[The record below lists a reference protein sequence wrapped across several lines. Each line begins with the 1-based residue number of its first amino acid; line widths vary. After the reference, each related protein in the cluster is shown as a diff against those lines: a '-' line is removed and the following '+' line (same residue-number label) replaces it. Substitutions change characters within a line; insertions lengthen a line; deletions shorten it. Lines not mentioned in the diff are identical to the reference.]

1 MRIGGYPGAL
11 FAMHYPKIAPYL
23 PILRNRYYELIDGYR
38 TIIDY
43 CQKQINAHKN
53 AKSNDT
59 EPNDYVDAYL
69 QEAERQ
75 GKDSTFTEKQLV
87 NALYD
92 MFIAGQET
100 TSNTIIFAIIY
111 ALNYPEKLKNLHN
124 ELDKVIGND
133 RRITLG
139 DKNSLPYCNAF
150 IYESQRLVNL
160 LASNLPHKLL
170 RNVEIRGYQIP
181 KGTVIIPQIS
191 TILFD
196 DKIFPDPLNFIPER
210 FIDENGDLKKIDEFI
225 PFSMGKRQCL
235 GESLAK
241 MELYLIITNFFNHFN
256 ITPVNEEKLPS
267 MKKIRGI
274 TVQPYPFECNITK
287 RY

>member
-1 MRIGGYPGAL
+1 
-11 FAMHYPKIAPYL
+11 
-23 PILRNRYYELIDGYR
+23 
-38 TIIDY
+38 
-43 CQKQINAHKN
+43 
-53 AKSNDT
+53 
-59 EPNDYVDAYL
+59 
-69 QEAERQ
+69 
-75 GKDSTFTEKQLV
+75 
-87 NALYD
+87 

-111 ALNYPEKLKNLHN
+111 ALNHPEKLKNLYN

-170 RNVEIRGYQIP
+170 KDVEIRGYKIP

-196 DKIFPDPLNFIPER
+196 DKVFPDPLNFIPER

-256 ITPVNEEKLPS
+256 ITPLNEEKLPS